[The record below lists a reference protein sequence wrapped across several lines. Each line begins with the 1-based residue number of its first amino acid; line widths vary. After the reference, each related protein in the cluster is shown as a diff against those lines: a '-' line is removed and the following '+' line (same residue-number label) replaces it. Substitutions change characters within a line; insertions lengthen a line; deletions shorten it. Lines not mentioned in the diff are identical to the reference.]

1 MKKRFFA
8 SRSFLLVLLVGWT
21 TAVSGQQT
29 QQQTQQP
36 LNYGIVSPNT
46 KTDLKL
52 EQAIA
57 GMNSAEEA
65 KLLNQAVNLGCV
77 VRSRITAFR
86 ALGSW
91 SDGAEYSVLLR
102 VRGNEESLR
111 YVLSRMGRDAEQK
124 YVIYFHPQ
132 PKGSADLYMLRPR
145 TGTKNL
151 IALTNELE
159 RAGIPFRTLVPLRE
173 TTTIYIIDLD
183 RDLRDKILTAARKLR
198 AQVNKETGNAQLF
211 GDDAREKA
219 KDKFD
224 QEIKNYET
232 KNPNLPPTCD
242 VQTRKAK
249 GKR

>member
-1 MKKRFFA
+1 MMMTNRH
-8 SRSFLLVLLVGWT
+8 STWRSFLFVLLLGWT
-21 TAVSGQQT
+21 TAVSAQQA
-29 QQQTQQP
+29 QKP

-65 KLLNQAVNLGCV
+65 KLLNQAINLGCV
-77 VRSRITAFR
+77 VRSQITAFR

-91 SDGAEYSVLLR
+91 SDGAEPSVLLR
-102 VRGNEESLR
+102 VRGDEESLR

-132 PKGSADLYMLRPR
+132 PKGAADLYKLRPR
-145 TGTKNL
+145 AGSKNL
-151 IALTNELE
+151 VALTTELE
-159 RAGIPFRTLVPLRE
+159 RAGIPFRTLVPLRG
-173 TTTIYIIDLD
+173 TTAVYIIDLE
-183 RDLRDKILTAARKLR
+183 RDLREKILAAARKLR

-211 GDDAREKA
+211 GDDVREKA

-242 VQTRKAK
+242 MQKRKPK
-249 GKR
+249 GH

>member
-1 MKKRFFA
+1 MTNPYSKWQ
-8 SRSFLLVLLVGWT
+8 SFVFVLLLGWT
-21 TAVSGQQT
+21 TAVSAQQE
-29 QQQTQQP
+29 P

-77 VRSRITAFR
+77 VRSRVTAFR

-91 SDGAEYSVLLR
+91 SDGAEPSVLLR
-102 VRGNEESLR
+102 VRGDEEALR
-111 YVLSRMGRDAEQK
+111 YVLSRMGRDTQQK

-132 PKGSADLYMLRPR
+132 PKGAADLYVLRPR
-145 TGTKNL
+145 SGPKNL
-151 IALTNELE
+151 VTLTNELE
-159 RAGIPFRTLVPLRE
+159 RAGIPFRTLVPSRG
-173 TTTIYIIDLD
+173 TTAIYVIDLE
-183 RDLRDKILTAARKLR
+183 RDLREKILTAARKLR

-211 GDDAREKA
+211 GDDVREKA

-224 QEIKNYET
+224 QEIRNYET

-242 VQTRKAK
+242 VQKRKAK
-249 GKR
+249 GH